1 MIIYKDKDHNTDIDH
16 FDKKRTEL
24 LQGKK
29 SPVNSKKGLI
39 NFVQSAIA
47 SNPKANPLSIERD
60 LVNQSNS
67 NEVNLFIKSK
77 DIQDQGC

>member
-29 SPVNSKKGLI
+29 SPVNSKKDLI
-39 NFVQSAIA
+39 NFVQA
-47 SNPKANPLSIERD
+47 LLLLL
-60 LVNQSNS
+60 LV
-67 NEVNLFIKSK
+67 
-77 DIQDQGC
+77 IQKLIHCQLKEI